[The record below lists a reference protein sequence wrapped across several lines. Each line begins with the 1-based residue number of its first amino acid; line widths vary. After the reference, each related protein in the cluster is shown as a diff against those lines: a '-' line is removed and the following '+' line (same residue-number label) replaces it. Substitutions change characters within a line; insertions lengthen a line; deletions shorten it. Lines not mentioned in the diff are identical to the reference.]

1 MTGKR
6 NLIKNKN
13 KIRNFAK
20 DRLNLIVNETL
31 SSVVLFKLGI
41 DELKEEKKKD
51 IFELLFSSSFELD
64 ENKKISIQS
73 SLTEIEENTESLK
86 NMLSKSSQLIMSSS
100 ASIIKRLETDI
111 YASMSNIVDRIE
123 KIEESDNLY
132 SMTIICKEET
142 ENLIITENL
151 QVKKNID
158 YYKLNKQQSQLQLFV
173 NGILQINDTVDK
185 GDYLLMNDENDNI
198 VILFHEIL
206 PIRSTIS
213 IFAIK
218 SR

>member
-1 MTGKR
+1 
-6 NLIKNKN
+6 LIKNKN

-31 SSVVLFKLGI
+31 SNVVLFKLGI

-123 KIEESDNLY
+123 KIEESDSLY

-142 ENLIITENL
+142 ENIIITENL

-198 VILFHEIL
+198 VTLFHEIL
-206 PIRSTIS
+206 PIGSTIS
-213 IFAIK
+213 IFAVK

>member
-1 MTGKR
+1 LTGKR

-31 SSVVLFKLGI
+31 SNVVLFKLGI

-86 NMLSKSSQLIMSSS
+86 SMLSKSSQLIMSSS

-111 YASMSNIVDRIE
+111 YASMSNIIDRIE

-132 SMTIICKEET
+132 SMTVICKEET

-173 NGILQINDTVDK
+173 NGILQINDTADK

-198 VILFHEIL
+198 VTLFHEIL
-206 PIRSTIS
+206 PIGSTIS
-213 IFAIK
+213 IFAVK

>member
-1 MTGKR
+1 M
-6 NLIKNKN
+6 IKNKN

-173 NGILQINDTVDK
+173 NGILQTNDTADK

-198 VILFHEIL
+198 VTLFHEIL
-206 PIRSTIS
+206 PIGSTIS
-213 IFAIK
+213 IFAVK

>member
-31 SSVVLFKLGI
+31 SNVVLFKLGI

-123 KIEESDNLY
+123 KIEESDSLY

-142 ENLIITENL
+142 ENIIITENL

-198 VILFHEIL
+198 VTLFHEIL
-206 PIRSTIS
+206 PIGSTIS
-213 IFAIK
+213 IFAVK

>member
-213 IFAIK
+213 IFAVK

>member
-31 SSVVLFKLGI
+31 SNVVLFKLGI

-86 NMLSKSSQLIMSSS
+86 SMLSKSSQLIMSSS

-123 KIEESDNLY
+123 KIEESDSLY

-142 ENLIITENL
+142 ENIIITENL

-198 VILFHEIL
+198 VTLFHEIL
-206 PIRSTIS
+206 PIGSTIS
-213 IFAIK
+213 IFAVK

>member
-1 MTGKR
+1 
-6 NLIKNKN
+6 LIKNKN

-31 SSVVLFKLGI
+31 SNVVLFKLGI

-86 NMLSKSSQLIMSSS
+86 SMLSKSSQLIMSSS

-123 KIEESDNLY
+123 KIEESDSLY

-142 ENLIITENL
+142 ENIIITENL

-198 VILFHEIL
+198 VTLFHEIL
-206 PIRSTIS
+206 PIGSTIS
-213 IFAIK
+213 IFAVK

>member
-31 SSVVLFKLGI
+31 SNVVLFKLGI

-213 IFAIK
+213 IFAVK

>member
-1 MTGKR
+1 M
-6 NLIKNKN
+6 IKNKN

-86 NMLSKSSQLIMSSS
+86 SMLSKSSQLIMSSS

-158 YYKLNKQQSQLQLFV
+158 YYKLNKQQSQLQLFI
-173 NGILQINDTVDK
+173 NGILQINDTADK

-198 VILFHEIL
+198 VTLFHEIL
-206 PIRSTIS
+206 PIGSTIS
-213 IFAIK
+213 IFAVK

>member
-1 MTGKR
+1 LTGKR

-31 SSVVLFKLGI
+31 SNVVLFKLGI

-86 NMLSKSSQLIMSSS
+86 SMLSKSSQLIMSSS

-111 YASMSNIVDRIE
+111 YASMSNIIDRIE
-123 KIEESDNLY
+123 KIEESCNLY
-132 SMTIICKEET
+132 SMTVICKEET

-173 NGILQINDTVDK
+173 NGILQINDTADK

-198 VILFHEIL
+198 VTLFHEIL
-206 PIRSTIS
+206 PIGSTIS
-213 IFAIK
+213 IFAVK

>member
-1 MTGKR
+1 MTGKIK
-6 NLIKNKN
+6 LIKNKN

>member
-1 MTGKR
+1 M
-6 NLIKNKN
+6 IKNKN

>member
-1 MTGKR
+1 M
-6 NLIKNKN
+6 IKNKN

-213 IFAIK
+213 IFAVK

>member
-1 MTGKR
+1 M
-6 NLIKNKN
+6 IKNKN

-31 SSVVLFKLGI
+31 SNVVLFKLGI

-86 NMLSKSSQLIMSSS
+86 SMLSKSSQLIMSSS

-123 KIEESDNLY
+123 KIEESDSLY

-142 ENLIITENL
+142 ENIIITENL

-198 VILFHEIL
+198 VTLFHEIL
-206 PIRSTIS
+206 PIGSTIS
-213 IFAIK
+213 IFAVK

>member
-1 MTGKR
+1 LTGKR

-31 SSVVLFKLGI
+31 SNVVLFKLGI

-86 NMLSKSSQLIMSSS
+86 SMLSKSSQLIMSSS

-123 KIEESDNLY
+123 KIEESDSLY

-142 ENLIITENL
+142 ENIIITENL

-198 VILFHEIL
+198 VTLFHEIL
-206 PIRSTIS
+206 PIGSTIS
-213 IFAIK
+213 IFAVK